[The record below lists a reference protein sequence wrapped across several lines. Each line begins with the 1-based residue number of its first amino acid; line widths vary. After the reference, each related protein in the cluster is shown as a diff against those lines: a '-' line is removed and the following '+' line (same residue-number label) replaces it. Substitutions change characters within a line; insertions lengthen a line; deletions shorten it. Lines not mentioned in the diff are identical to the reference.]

1 MDARKSDI
9 AAGGLGTRDSGLRGT
24 LSALCAI
31 LVGIGLARFAYT
43 PLIPTLV
50 EAHWF
55 APSEAAYLGAANL
68 AGYLAG
74 ALAGRPLATRLP
86 VPALLRGTMLLAS
99 LSFLAC
105 AAPLPFLWF
114 FLWRFVSGFTGAVL
128 MVVAAPAVLPH
139 VAPERRGLAGG
150 AIFAAVGFGI
160 AASGTLVPLLLKG
173 GLPQTWI
180 GLGALSLLL
189 TLIAWGG
196 WPRARMQAAAP
207 ARAASRPD
215 PKLKALYVEYA
226 LDAVGSVPHMVFLV
240 DFIAR
245 GLQRGVAVGAWH
257 WVLFG
262 LGASA
267 GPVLAGFLGDR
278 IGFGPAL
285 RIAFAVKALCVGS
298 LAVAGD
304 AVTLALTSVVVGAFL
319 PGNVALILGRVREL
333 ARDEPEAQTGWTF
346 ATLAYAIGQAGAAY
360 AMSFLFA
367 RTGSYALLFALA
379 AGAIAA
385 ALAIDFLAGRLRGSR

>member
-1 MDARKSDI
+1 M
-9 AAGGLGTRDSGLRGT
+9 RGT

-43 PLIPTLV
+43 PLIPALV
-50 EAHWF
+50 EARWF

-74 ALAGRPLATRLP
+74 ALAGRALAERIA

-114 FLWRFVSGFTGAVL
+114 LLWRFVSGFTGAVL
-128 MVVAAPAVLPH
+128 MVVAAPAVLPC

-150 AIFAAVGFGI
+150 AIFAAVGLGI
-160 AASGTLVPLLLKG
+160 AASGTLVPLLLDG
-173 GLPQTWI
+173 GLARTWI
-180 GLGALSLLL
+180 GLGLVSLAL
-189 TLIAWGG
+189 TFAAWGG
-196 WPRARMQAAAP
+196 WPRERTMPAAP
-207 ARAASRPD
+207 ARASSRAD
-215 PKLKALYVEYA
+215 PRLKALYVEYA

-245 GLQRGVAVGAWH
+245 GLQRGVAIGAWH

-262 LGASA
+262 AGACA

-285 RIAFAVKALCVGS
+285 RVAFAVKALCVVC
-298 LAVAGD
+298 LALSGD
-304 AVTLALTSVVVGAFL
+304 AAALAISSVVVAAFL

-333 ARDEPEAQTGWTF
+333 SRDEPEAQTGWTY
-346 ATLAYAIGQAGAAY
+346 ATLAYAIGQAGAAS

-367 RTGSYALLFALA
+367 RTGSYALLFGLA
-379 AGAIAA
+379 AAAIAA
-385 ALAIDFLAGRLRGSR
+385 ALAIDLVAARLREPSYRP